1 MRKAEEIKGIIVL
14 LLTTFIW
21 GTTFSFTKLALLYF
35 TPFFLLFLR
44 FTLGLVTLFLYSHFK
59 RQKILLSRSGII
71 LGMLNF
77 SAIAFQTFGLRYT
90 SATKTAFITG
100 LSVIFVPYL
109 ESVVFKSKIYWN
121 LWLAVFFGFLG
132 MTFLS
137 ADFSSFERV
146 NWGDL
151 LVFICAILYAAQIV
165 YISYIVKK
173 KEVFDLAFS
182 EILFTAVFAFLFFLL
197 FEPRNLPIIF
207 IVKNS
212 WPIIYLGV
220 IATSITLTLQLVRQ
234 KYVSPTK
241 SALIY
246 NLEPVFA
253 TVFALVILSE
263 KLTYF
268 QTLGASFILLSLFI
282 SIPSFPQNN

>member
-1 MRKAEEIKGIIVL
+1 
-14 LLTTFIW
+14 
-21 GTTFSFTKLALLYF
+21 TFSFTKLALLYF

-220 IATSITLTLQLVRQ
+220 IATSITLTLQLVGQ

-282 SIPSFPQNN
+282 SIPSFSQNN